1 MELARRWKV
10 RSRSGQNSFRSRLD
24 WLEFLWEWVGVGF
37 YFIFLNMQKSTANLD
52 FCSFRISAIQRNTA
66 DLQAE
71 IKRLQECKTEQE
83 DSQQRETLEVTVPTG
98 QLPGTSTLPHARQ
111 LKCLD
116 RDRDVVQCS
125 TPPDVSPS
133 AGLSLSESLNPESL
147 NKHLEQLAQ
156 KRNELLNKKK
166 NQYVP
171 VQVKTDLDVKMKVVL
186 NQRDE
191 LSVENDKL
199 LLR

>member
-1 MELARRWKV
+1 M
-10 RSRSGQNSFRSRLD
+10 
-24 WLEFLWEWVGVGF
+24 
-37 YFIFLNMQKSTANLD
+37 
-52 FCSFRISAIQRNTA
+52 
-66 DLQAE
+66 
-71 IKRLQECKTEQE
+71 
-83 DSQQRETLEVTVPTG
+83 
-98 QLPGTSTLPHARQ
+98 
-111 LKCLD
+111 
-116 RDRDVVQCS
+116 VQCS

-147 NKHLEQLAQ
+147 DKHLEQLAQ